1 MPLDAKPETVYSVC
15 PHDCPSTCA
24 LAVERLSPTRIGRV
38 HGLKSHPYTAGVVCA
53 KVARY
58 AERVHHP
65 DRLTQPLRRVG
76 GKGEGGFQPMTW
88 DAALDEVAEAFTR
101 AEQRHGAEAVW
112 PYFYAGTMGHV
123 QRDGIERLRHV
134 KGYSRQ
140 WQTICTMLA
149 ESGWF
154 AGVGAKKGVDAR
166 EIQQADLIVIWGGNP
181 VNTQVNVMTHIAC
194 RKSYIAQSRDIGG
207 QAL

>member
-24 LAVERLSPTRIGRV
+24 LAVERLSATRIGRV
-38 HGLKSHPYTAGVVCA
+38 HGLKSNPYTAGVVCA

-76 GKGEGGFQPMTW
+76 AKGEGGFQPISW

-140 WQTICTMLA
+140 W
-149 ESGWF
+149 
-154 AGVGAKKGVDAR
+154 
-166 EIQQADLIVIWGGNP
+166 
-181 VNTQVNVMTHIAC
+181 
-194 RKSYIAQSRDIGG
+194 
-207 QAL
+207 